1 MSPPR
6 RGHRLLG
13 RLIEDTASELGQS
26 VFSLSGVISVTA
38 SRPFGPLTCLLKPP
52 KISGGVER
60 LSKRSSYG
68 YYESR
73 RRYI

>member
-1 MSPPR
+1 MSSLR

-26 VFSLSGVISVTA
+26 VFSVSGVISVTA
-38 SRPFGPLTCLLKPP
+38 SRPLGPLTCLLKPP
-52 KISGGVER
+52 KISGGVDR
-60 LSKRSSYG
+60 LSKRSIYG